1 MGKEQL
7 IMGDKSLVFTRHAR
21 TRMQLYNIPQYFIS
35 NLLEEEIILGQL
47 GKQVIVKSV
56 KGTQY
61 PIKIVF
67 EVREKDIIII
77 TVYPLKRGAQ

>member
-21 TRMQLYNIPQYFIS
+21 RRMQLYNIPQYVIS

>member
-7 IMGDKSLVFTRHAR
+7 TMGDKSLVFTRHAR
-21 TRMQLYNIPQYFIS
+21 RRMQLYNIPQHVIS

-67 EVREKDIIII
+67 EVRGKDIIII

>member
-21 TRMQLYNIPQYFIS
+21 RRMQLYNIPQYFIS